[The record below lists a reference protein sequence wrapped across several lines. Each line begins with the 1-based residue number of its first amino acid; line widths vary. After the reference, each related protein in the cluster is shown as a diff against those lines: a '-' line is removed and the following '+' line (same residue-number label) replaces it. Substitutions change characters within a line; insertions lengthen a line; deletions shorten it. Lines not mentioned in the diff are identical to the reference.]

1 MADNHD
7 GTIIAADTIIKG
19 DMAVESR
26 ARILGRFE
34 GTIRSKGQLEVADK
48 GTCQAAVEANTVQI
62 DGTVEGNVTAT
73 DKVQLSA
80 SGRMTG
86 DLVAAKLIVTEGAA
100 FTGHVTVGPNA
111 VKARTAE
118 SAGRP
123 AQASAGSASGSN
135 EPAGRTGPGLPGGAR
150 DTAVPPKKQ

>member
-19 DMAVESR
+19 EMAVENR

-48 GTCQAAVEANTVQI
+48 GTCKAALDANTVQI
-62 DGTVEGNVTAT
+62 DGTVEGNVTAA

-80 SGRMTG
+80 SARMTG
-86 DLVAAKLIVTEGAA
+86 DLVAAKLVVTEGAA
-100 FTGHVTVGPNA
+100 LVGHVTVGPNA
-111 VKARTAE
+111 VKARA
-118 SAGRP
+118 A
-123 AQASAGSASGSN
+123 
-135 EPAGRTGPGLPGGAR
+135 EPAGRLAQAPAGPTSGGDGPAGAGLPGGHR
-150 DTAVPPKKQ
+150 DAGAPPKKP